1 MSNKTRIVSGLL
13 TTSQAADYLGYS
25 KHTLKIAR
33 HSGQLA
39 GVTGPIFKRF
49 GRQIR
54 YGRTDLDCWVSQ
66 FKNYSSSSQYR

>member
-1 MSNKTRIVSGLL
+1 MSNEIRTVSGLL
-13 TTSQAADYLGYS
+13 TTNQAADYLGYS

-39 GVTGPIFKRF
+39 GVAGPIFKRL

-54 YGRTDLDCWVSQ
+54 YDRSDLDGWLSQ
-66 FKNYSSSSQYR
+66 FQNYSSSSQYR